1 MFFYMVS
8 LVIVLWEVIAVL
20 GNGCGI
26 QRQKYVAWLQGS
38 EMPVGFHYRNL
49 ILDIYHFK
57 LISLNVSQW
66 SNG

>member
-1 MFFYMVS
+1 MVS
-8 LVIVLWEVIAVL
+8 MVIVLWEVTALL

-26 QRQKYVAWLQGS
+26 QGQKYVAWLQGS

-49 ILDIYHFK
+49 KSGIQCFR
-57 LISLNVSQW
+57 LINFNMPQQ